1 MKAVALAVIALCTA
15 FFLAALGTRVLHYGY
30 YGDSLMDDA
39 FFFVRYAD
47 NLLDSGAFSW
57 NIGEQ
62 PVHGNTSQ
70 LYQAIV
76 TVVHAL
82 TGRDA
87 VLTPTVAAALG
98 ALAYLVLLPLAY
110 AVSRPLTDPTLRYLV
125 CAVAVGLIAFDGQL
139 FLLLGT
145 GMETTWA
152 MALVALSLL
161 ATFRLQNATSARG
174 AVAACGLS
182 IAAVYAVRPDALLLA
197 LAAPAGLMLFAR
209 DRGLRRAG
217 LGAIVA
223 ALGSVGAFIG
233 LCWIYYGEPL
243 PLAFFAKTIP
253 FSALPPDGRY
263 ETLGYPFSHL
273 RDTAIL
279 HMPETLLAVAALLGF
294 TRLSPVLRGAT
305 LGMLAYVAYHLFLV
319 LPIMGYFG
327 RFYAPALPVLSLLA
341 LVVVEGLL
349 RHSRLPQGLRH
360 LTTSGM
366 ILLAGLGLLI
376 ASKTALTGLRV
387 IATHVPAF
395 DSDPALNTRAGAVAH
410 VADQFPFFRGR
421 MSAMIEALEPG
432 CSIAATEDG
441 LLSAYARGRRIVDLS
456 GLHDARMAH
465 EGFSAERLLNEQK
478 PDVLAMPHPWYGD
491 WTRAIEA
498 HPSFARDY
506 VVEPS
511 FSDAGKP
518 MAFRRDSACAQKV
531 RRAIYGG

>member
-1 MKAVALAVIALCTA
+1 MKAVALAVIALCAA
-15 FFLAALGTRVLHYGY
+15 FFLAALGTRLLHYGY

-76 TVVHAL
+76 TVMHAL

-125 CAVAVGLIAFDGQL
+125 CAVAVALIAFDGQL

-161 ATFRLQNATSARG
+161 AAFRLQNGTSTRG

-197 LAAPAGLMLFAR
+197 LAAPAGLALFAR
-209 DRGLRRAG
+209 DRGLRWAG

-233 LCWIYYGEPL
+233 LCWICYGEPL

-279 HMPETLLAVAALLGF
+279 HMPETLLAAAALLGF
-294 TRLSPVLRGAT
+294 TRLSPVLRGAA

-341 LVVVEGLL
+341 LVVVEALL

-360 LTTSGM
+360 LTASGV

-511 FSDAGKP
+511 FSDAGMP